1 MGDRSPFGRPRIN
14 RANHAPPRDGAGLK
28 FASTELVSIDA
39 ATSRRSPGWES
50 LTEMGAGNAVQNA
63 SLGEEV
69 VRRVNELAAISE
81 DGDKLTRIFLTKE
94 LRAGDRSR
102 RVFHLRAAERGRA
115 RRHGDDRRRRCRDD
129 FHPASKARKFPG
141 RETNQLYLE

>member
-39 ATSRRSPGWES
+39 VTARRSPGWES

-81 DGDKLTRIFLTKE
+81 DGDKLTASF
-94 LRAGDRSR
+94 SR
-102 RVFHLRAAERGRA
+102 RSSAQVIAAEGFSTFELPRGAGHDGMAMIDVADVGMIFTQRQK
-115 RRHGDDRRRRCRDD
+115 
-129 FHPASKARKFPG
+129 PASSRVE
-141 RETNQLYLE
+141 RRISCT